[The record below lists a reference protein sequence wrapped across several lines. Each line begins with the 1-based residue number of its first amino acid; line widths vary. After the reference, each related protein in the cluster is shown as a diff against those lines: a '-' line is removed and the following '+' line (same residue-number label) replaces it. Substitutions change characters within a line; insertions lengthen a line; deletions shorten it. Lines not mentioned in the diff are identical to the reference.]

1 MADIGQQ
8 TDARF
13 FMPCNSLITRCGK
26 ELDLDSNTGG
36 HLGESNKFNAG
47 AAGREM

>member
-1 MADIGQQ
+1 MSLMPA
-8 TDARF
+8 F
-13 FMPCNSLITRCGK
+13 FVPFNSLIIRCGK

-36 HLGESNKFNAG
+36 HLGKSNKFNAG